1 MRSIVVFALGFLL
14 LAGCSLFGVRS
25 GYEQPAYEVV
35 ERLGDAVEIR
45 RYGPRLAAETVVA
58 GPDDEAARNAAFRNL
73 FDYISGANRAGEE
86 VAMTVPVETA
96 GRSAEI
102 AMTAPIETA
111 PAEDGGYAMR
121 FFLPAAFTEDTAPAP
136 TDSRVRIVP
145 LPAATVGTRR
155 FTGWRDAE
163 DVRCEQERLLRAL
176 EQSPWRPSGS
186 PTALFYDPPWT
197 IPFLRRNEVAIAVTP
212 R

>member
-1 MRSIVVFALGFLL
+1 MRSIVVSAFGILL

-45 RYGPRLAAETVVA
+45 RYEPRLAVETVVA
-58 GPDDEAARNAAFRNL
+58 GPGDEAARNAAFRIL

-136 TDSRVRIVP
+136 TDPRVRIVA
-145 LPAATVGTRR
+145 LQAATVAARR

-163 DVRCEQERLLRAL
+163 DVRREQERLLRAL
-176 EQSPWRPSGS
+176 QQSPWRPSGS